1 MDQKWYLDSGCS
13 RHMTGNK
20 RWLSKLEKKNGG
32 NVTFG
37 DNKTGKN
44 RGIGEISIDDDVL
57 VKNILF
63 VDGIHHN
70 LISVSQLCDNQMI
83 IEFTRIGCNI
93 LDEETRKVLLVGKR
107 VKNIYIID
115 LEEIRN
121 SRVCLVA
128 KYEENEVDLWHR
140 RLGHLSYH
148 SLKKLVS
155 LKLVRGL
162 PLDLE
167 EKPET
172 CKTCIKSKHVKS
184 SFDKKIEISTK
195 QPLQLLHMDL
205 FGPNRVS
212 SLGGKLYG
220 LVIVDDYSRYTWVH
234 FLSAK
239 SDTVEVFESFINRIQ
254 NEFESKVKII
264 RTDHVGEFENK
275 IFDELCNTLGI
286 FYQYSAPRTP
296 QQNGVAERKN
306 RTLIE
311 MSRTMLA
318 ENHLP
323 SYFWAEVVSTACYVA
338 NRVLVR
344 PQLKKTPY
352 ELLKER
358 KPNITFFRA
367 FGCKCYILV
376 NGKEDLGKFD
386 SRSDEGIFLGYSER
400 SKAYWV
406 FNKRTLVVEE
416 SIHVEFVEKRI
427 DRDQIASHQSTS
439 IKEKGDD
446 QVRHHDDQSSS
457 KDDAPPNHATVDPLD
472 EIDSPLPR
480 PWQFD

>member
-20 RWLSKLEKKNGG
+20 KWLSKLEKKNGG

-37 DNKTGKN
+37 DSKTGKI

-63 VDGIHHN
+63 VDGLHHN
-70 LISVSQLCDNQMI
+70 LISVSQLCDNKMI
-83 IEFTRIGCNI
+83 VEFTRIGCNI

-172 CKTCIKSKHVKS
+172 CETCIKSKQVKS

-195 QPLQLLHMDL
+195 
-205 FGPNRVS
+205 
-212 SLGGKLYG
+212 
-220 LVIVDDYSRYTWVH
+220 
-234 FLSAK
+234 
-239 SDTVEVFESFINRIQ
+239 
-254 NEFESKVKII
+254 
-264 RTDHVGEFENK
+264 
-275 IFDELCNTLGI
+275 
-286 FYQYSAPRTP
+286 
-296 QQNGVAERKN
+296 
-306 RTLIE
+306 
-311 MSRTMLA
+311 
-318 ENHLP
+318 
-323 SYFWAEVVSTACYVA
+323 
-338 NRVLVR
+338 
-344 PQLKKTPY
+344 
-352 ELLKER
+352 
-358 KPNITFFRA
+358 
-367 FGCKCYILV
+367 
-376 NGKEDLGKFD
+376 
-386 SRSDEGIFLGYSER
+386 
-400 SKAYWV
+400 
-406 FNKRTLVVEE
+406 
-416 SIHVEFVEKRI
+416 
-427 DRDQIASHQSTS
+427 
-439 IKEKGDD
+439 
-446 QVRHHDDQSSS
+446 
-457 KDDAPPNHATVDPLD
+457 
-472 EIDSPLPR
+472 
-480 PWQFD
+480 